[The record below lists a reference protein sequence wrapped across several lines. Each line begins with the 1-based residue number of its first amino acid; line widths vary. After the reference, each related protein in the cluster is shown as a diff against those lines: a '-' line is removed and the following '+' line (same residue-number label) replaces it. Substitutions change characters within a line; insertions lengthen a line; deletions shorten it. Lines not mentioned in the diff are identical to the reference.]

1 MSHLWLAFSFLTRLP
16 LGHLSL
22 ANSRLGVAAQWFPLV
37 GGVLGGCLIALEA
50 GLSRGLL
57 WPPLVTATLVM
68 AAWAWLT
75 GGLHLDGVADCGD
88 GLWATASAERR
99 LEIMQDPR
107 LGAFGGITLF
117 FVLMLKVSAFYAL
130 DAKWLALVT
139 ATVLSRWVV
148 VPIAVRF
155 PAARSH
161 GMAETL
167 HRELGPRTW
176 QVTLIYPAL
185 LVVLGGWP
193 MVLVVAA
200 VGGAAWGMARFASQR
215 IGGMTGDVYGLLIEG
230 SEVVVL
236 LACLTLITH
245 GIWTSV

>member
-1 MSHLWLAFSFLTRLP
+1 MPNLWLAFSFLTRLP
-16 LGHLSL
+16 LGRLSL
-22 ANSRLGVAAQWFPLV
+22 EGSQLGKAALWFPFV
-37 GGVLGGCLIALEA
+37 GGVLGGILIALEA
-50 GLSRGLL
+50 ILSRGVLF
-57 WPPLVTATLVM
+57 PALVTATLVM

-117 FVLMLKVSAFYAL
+117 FVLLLKVSALYAL
-130 DAKWLALVT
+130 TEKGLAMVT
-139 ATVLSRWVV
+139 ATVLSRRIII
-148 VPIAVRF
+148 PIALIY

-167 HRELGPRTW
+167 HRELNPMTW
-176 QVTLIYPAL
+176 KVTLLYPIAL
-185 LVVLGGWP
+185 IGLKGWP
-193 MVLVVAA
+193 MVVVIAA
-200 VGGAAWGMARFASQR
+200 VGGGAWCIARFASQR

-230 SEVVVL
+230 SEIVVL
-236 LACLTLITH
+236 LTYLALTAH
-245 GIWTSV
+245 GIWI